1 MLYDTP
7 YTKNLK
13 RNDANELIYK
23 TETDSQRMNL
33 SLLGG
38 RAGGGGERVSE
49 LGMEMYTLLYKKD
62 NQQRPTA

>member
-7 YTKNLK
+7 YMKNLK
-13 RNDANELIYK
+13 RNDTNELIYK

-38 RAGGGGERVSE
+38 RAGGERE
-49 LGMEMYTLLYKKD
+49 LGSLGWKCTHRYI
-62 NQQRPTA
+62 

>member
-38 RAGGGGERVSE
+38 RAGWGERVSE
-49 LGMEMYTLLYKKD
+49 LGMEMYTLLYKID